1 MDYDERGVELQGATA
16 GPRYATFDSGPGNQR
31 SGVHV
36 QSVIRLHK
44 RGHQQLGLVCQP
56 QPYQIK
62 SVIQIPSPESK
73 MQDKHF
79 PILLLQSHSQN
90 LEHYM

>member
-1 MDYDERGVELQGATA
+1 MDYDERRAELQGATA
-16 GPRYATFDSGPGNQR
+16 DPRYAIFDTGPGNQR

-36 QSVIRLHK
+36 QSVFRLHK
-44 RGHQQLGLVCQP
+44 RGHQQLRLVCQLR
-56 QPYQIK
+56 PYQIK
-62 SVIQIPSPESK
+62 SVIQIPSPEST

-79 PILLLQSHSQN
+79 PILLLQAHSQN